1 MKLNDVYCSFVV
13 GAISIVS
20 FIVVF
25 ELTWSVP
32 PISRVLVGV
41 GVLIPTLPLFNI
53 VIFKFVPLFPIPK
66 FEVPTEYTFYPKLQ
80 LVPVVSFDS

>member
-1 MKLNDVYCSFVV
+1 MKLNEVCYSFVV

-25 ELTWSVP
+25 ELTCSVP
-32 PISRVLVGV
+32 SISRFVLGV
-41 GVLIPTLPLFNI
+41 GVLIPTFPLFSI
-53 VIFKFVPLFPIPK
+53 VIFKFVSLFPMPK